1 MNNKIGLVSLIIVF
15 IVVIF
20 ANYIILR
27 KGAAHFDGITAKQ
40 LMDSLNAHDKVRE
53 QQLSVLRSKYE
64 QDSVK
69 ITSIRSEIDKVPG
82 LVKEINKTYDKKR
95 SHVNS
100 LSVDEQV
107 GHMSD
112 WLSKDSSLGE

>member
-1 MNNKIGLVSLIIVF
+1 MNKTALIGLVCVV

-27 KGAAHFDGITAKQ
+27 KHVNHSDGITAKQ
-40 LMDSLNAHDKVRE
+40 LMDSLVAHDKIRE

-69 ITSIRSEIDKVPG
+69 ITSIKSEIDKVPG

-95 SHVNS
+95 NHVNS

>member
-1 MNNKIGLVSLIIVF
+1 MNNKIVVAVF
-15 IVVIF
+15 IGIVGVLL
-20 ANYIILR
+20 AIIAFYQ
-27 KGAAHFDGITAKQ
+27 KPAHFDGITAKQ

-69 ITSIRSEIDKVPG
+69 ISSIRSEIDKVPG
-82 LVKEINKTYDKKR
+82 LVKEISKSYDKKR

-107 GHMSD
+107 SHMSD